1 MVIGIE
7 ATHANKQE
15 RTGVE
20 EYCFQVIQ
28 ELKQIIPSTERVI
41 LYSSEPLIDELQ
53 KLPQHWK
60 VKILRWPLKKL
71 WSQIRLSLE
80 FIKNPPDLF
89 FAPGQLVPIIAPQKT
104 VSMIHD
110 SAFLVYPRAYNFGGR
125 HYLKWMNTLIIR
137 RSKVIITS
145 TEFNKQELLTY
156 YGNKIKNEIKVVPL
170 AYDRERYGVVEDS
183 EEAVQTTLKK
193 YSITKPYIL
202 SIGRIE
208 EKKNTLRLVRAFNQF
223 KSQTSLESQL
233 VLIGKPGVGYDAVV
247 EEIKKSPYQADIK
260 QLGWVDKFDVPLL
273 LRHAEVFVFPSLYE
287 GFGIP
292 LLEALASGCPVIA
305 SDIPALR
312 EVGGRAVS
320 YVNPLDVENM
330 AQKII
335 HLFENKELQNEYRNF
350 GLEQVQKYSWKK
362 TAEET
367 WEILKNVL

>member
-1 MVIGIE
+1 
-7 ATHANKQE
+7 
-15 RTGVE
+15 
-20 EYCFQVIQ
+20 
-28 ELKQIIPSTERVI
+28 
-41 LYSSEPLIDELQ
+41 
-53 KLPQHWK
+53 
-60 VKILRWPLKKL
+60 
-71 WSQIRLSLE
+71 
-80 FIKNPPDLF
+80 
-89 FAPGQLVPIIAPQKT
+89 
-104 VSMIHD
+104 MIHD